1 MQLPPV
7 KRIRFF
13 QTKSNRKLK
22 RKVRKRPLHLIPAL
36 PVEWGK
42 TGILSSVAC
51 NLDVDIL
58 TACLPLLEES
68 RIDALEW
75 SFDALYREKE
85 IPGWFN
91 DLLTAFSNEHR
102 LIGHGIFFSLFSGKW
117 LAGQEDWLRQLQRM
131 CRDFQF
137 DHITEHFGF
146 MTGKDFHHGA
156 PLGIPYTSTTLR
168 IGRDRL
174 KRIYDACR
182 CPVGLENLAFSTS
195 VEEVKR
201 HGVFLEQLL
210 EPVNGFII
218 LDLHNIYCQLH
229 NFGIAFE
236 ELIGLYPLHRV
247 REIHISGGSWD
258 KSQADPGRTVRRDT
272 HDHAVPEEVFRL
284 LESAIGRCPHLR
296 YVVLEQLGVGLQTAA
311 ARKTFYDDFLK
322 MQRIV
327 RENDPMLVHEPER
340 TFLPGSIFLPGE
352 KAEDETLYQQQLEL
366 SRILETASTYEEVIH
381 RLSNS
386 SLARSD
392 WEIENW
398 EPYMVEVAMKIAQ
411 KWKVNSINS

>member
-1 MQLPPV
+1 
-7 KRIRFF
+7 
-13 QTKSNRKLK
+13 
-22 RKVRKRPLHLIPAL
+22 
-36 PVEWGK
+36 VEWVK

-51 NLDVDIL
+51 NLDVDML

-68 RIDALEW
+68 KIDALEW

-85 IPGWFN
+85 IPDWFR
-91 DLLTAFSNEHR
+91 DLLTAFGNEHR
-102 LIGHGIFFSLFSGKW
+102 LIGHGIFFSLFSGRW
-117 LAGQEDWLRQLQRM
+117 LAGQEEWLQQLRQM
-131 CRDFQF
+131 CRDFRF

-174 KRIYDACR
+174 KRIYDACA

-195 VEEVKR
+195 VEEVKK
-201 HGVFLEQLL
+201 HGVFLDQLL

-218 LDLHNIYCQLH
+218 LDLHNLYCQLH

-236 ELIGLYPLHRV
+236 DLIDLYPLHRV

-258 KSQADPGRTVRRDT
+258 ESQADPGRTVRRDT
-272 HDHAVPEEVFRL
+272 HDNSVPQEVFRL
-284 LESAIGRCPHLR
+284 LENAIGRCPHLR

-311 ARKTFYDDFLK
+311 ARKTFYKDFLK
-322 MQRIV
+322 MQEIVQKSRIPIPDSI
-327 RENDPMLVHEPER
+327 N
-340 TFLPGSIFLPGE
+340 TFFPGPILLPDD
-352 KAEDETLYQQQLEL
+352 KAEDETLYGQQLEL
-366 SRILETASTYEEVIH
+366 SAILENAASYEEAIH
-381 RLSNS
+381 LLGRS
-386 SLARSD
+386 SLACSA
-392 WEIENW
+392 WQIETW

-411 KWKVNSINS
+411 KWKVNSVNS